1 MAFVTITFDDVERA
15 LSEEDARFL
24 GEQLQTRRA
33 PHSVAMK
40 LADRIEH
47 EARGATFADPGHDV
61 VVDAAEKVELL
72 EVIEA
77 IDLDG
82 QLTGEIRSLQMALL
96 GERRPGE
103 PASDAKHSHRR

>member
-1 MAFVTITFDDVERA
+1 MAFVKITFDGVERA

-33 PHSVAMK
+33 PHSVALK
-40 LADRIEH
+40 LADRIEQ
-47 EARGATFADPGHDV
+47 EAHGGTFAEPGHDV
-61 VVDAAEKVELL
+61 VIDEAERVELL
-72 EVIEA
+72 EVTEA

-103 PASDAKHSHRR
+103 PGYPTQT

>member
-40 LADRIEH
+40 LADRIEQ
-47 EARGATFADPGHDV
+47 EARGGTFADPGHDL
-61 VVDAAEKVELL
+61 VVDEAERVELL
-72 EVIEA
+72 EVTEA

-82 QLTGEIRSLQMALL
+82 QLTDEIRSLQMALL

-103 PASDAKHSHRR
+103 PGIRRKT

>member
-40 LADRIEH
+40 LADRIEQ
-47 EARGATFADPGHDV
+47 EARSGTFAEPGHDV
-61 VVDAAEKVELL
+61 VVDDAEKAELL

-103 PASDAKHSHRR
+103 PSIQRKT

>member
-1 MAFVTITFDDVERA
+1 MTFVTITFDDVERA

-40 LADRIEH
+40 LADRIEQ
-47 EARGATFADPGHDV
+47 EARGGTFADPGHDV
-61 VVDAAEKVELL
+61 VVDEAEKVELL

-96 GERRPGE
+96 GERQPGQ
-103 PASDAKHSHRR
+103 PGIRRKT